1 MQRGPWWQTGS
12 VLAPSLR
19 TEWCW
24 GTDRSRAP
32 MERPL
37 VRGRPSSEDDSTVA
51 AIAEVWEGG
60 VTPFRPW
67 LNGLCLGRRP
77 SWQVENELG
86 DVFPHVLGSG
96 NVPPP
101 PSTDNHPS

>member
-37 VRGRPSSEDDSTVA
+37 VRGRPSSEDGSVYS
-51 AIAEVWEGG
+51 GG
-60 VTPFRPW
+60 
-67 LNGLCLGRRP
+67 NCGGLGGRRD
-77 SWQVENELG
+77 SLQAMAEWL
-86 DVFPHVLGSG
+86 VFRAKALLVGG
-96 NVPPP
+96 E
-101 PSTDNHPS
+101 